1 MFFNKYSYNASSN
14 FNKGEF
20 IVPPSALFPLPP
32 ENAAVAVVV
41 EEEEEEEEHAKLES
55 WIPKVHR
62 LGSGHRL
69 VEGDDDGGAARSA
82 AETSILRPTTRW

>member
-32 ENAAVAVVV
+32 ENAAVVV
-41 EEEEEEEEHAKLES
+41 EEEEEEHAKLES

-62 LGSGHRL
+62 LKGSGHRL
-69 VEGDDDGGAARSA
+69 VEGDDDDGGAARSA

>member
-1 MFFNKYSYNASSN
+1 MFFNKYTYNASSN

-32 ENAAVAVVV
+32 ENAAVVV
-41 EEEEEEEEHAKLES
+41 EEEEEEEDAKLES
-55 WIPKVHR
+55 WIPKAHR